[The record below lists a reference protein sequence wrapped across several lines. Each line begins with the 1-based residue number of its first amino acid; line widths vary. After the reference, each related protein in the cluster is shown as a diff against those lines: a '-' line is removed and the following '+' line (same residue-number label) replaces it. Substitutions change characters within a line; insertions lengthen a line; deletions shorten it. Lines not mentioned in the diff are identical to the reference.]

1 MGSAVDI
8 TSSFIEGAPPS
19 ELADVVKDIKAL
31 TSDDDPTLT
40 AKLKPAFQQY
50 NEKKLTTVKL
60 PGASD
65 HVLISSYNKLPSSDR
80 YYDTSSSTSFAFD
93 HSSSKAS
100 APQSYT
106 HDTKHSNLI
115 SAIEKSLS
123 AHFSEHYP
131 PTSTSAYSVCA
142 TPDDNSIAVLMSSTK
157 SSPKNFISGQ
167 WRSEF
172 LYDASSST
180 LSGSINVNVHYY
192 EDGNVALTTS
202 KKIDGVS
209 VDGGDGASIVRKI
222 AAVEK
227 QYQEEV
233 NRTIVGMNETSFK
246 ALRRQLPV
254 TRQKV
259 EWEKVRGYGLG
270 SDLRGEAKR

>member
-40 AKLKPAFQQY
+40 AKLKPAFQHY
-50 NEKKLTTVKL
+50 NEKQLTTVKL
-60 PGASD
+60 PGASE

-80 YYDTSSSTSFAFD
+80 YYDTSSSTSFEFD
-93 HSSSKAS
+93 HSTSKAS

-115 SAIEKSLS
+115 SAIQKSLS
-123 AHFSEHYP
+123 AHFAEHYP

-142 TPDDNSIAVLMSSTK
+142 TPDDAQIAVLMSSTK

-172 LYDASSST
+172 LYDPSSSS
-180 LSGSINVNVHYY
+180 LSGNIKVNVHYY

-202 KKIDGVS
+202 KKIDA
-209 VDGGDGASIVRKI
+209 VDAGGDAASIVRKI